1 MRRNVLAC
9 AAVAVAGM
17 GALLLCP
24 AFAKADDAAPAPLV
38 APPNSVGTY
47 AAKSWEPVYA
57 DAWPAESPP
66 LIDDLHF
73 SVIGTYLY
81 GSARGNLQTPAGG
94 RKGTTSSNRPHF
106 KEIGIDDASIG
117 DVEVRASWD
126 PTNEI
131 FVGAQFIRLS
141 GDGRPGKAL
150 VSQGMFFPAKKFVS
164 SDVKM
169 DWYRIGYRYTFVLDQ
184 TEGGVPILTLA
195 PLADVVIW
203 DFNYEL
209 TGSTRHVSRSYA
221 KPGVQIGVELTWRP
235 EGSNFWIDAGAATFP
250 NVHSLAIISTEHIT
264 AHYRFLRRPRYE
276 VAASLG
282 IAGEQ
287 QEFRDSQKPDS
298 NHQSAVFGPM
308 LQVGLEAKF

>member
-1 MRRNVLAC
+1 MGRNVFVLAA
-9 AAVAVAGM
+9 AAVVGAVLVYGSPAMAG
-17 GALLLCP
+17 
-24 AFAKADDAAPAPLV
+24 DAQTVPVV
-38 APPNSVGTY
+38 APPNSVG
-47 AAKSWEPVYA
+47 APAVRSWEPRYA
-57 DAWPAESPP
+57 DAWPAEIPP

-73 SVIGTYLY
+73 SVIGTYMY

-106 KEIGIDDASIG
+106 SEIGISDANIG

-126 PTNEI
+126 PNQEV

-164 SDVKM
+164 SDVRM
-169 DWYRIGYRYTFVLDQ
+169 DWYRIGYRYSFVLDQ
-184 TEGGVPILTLA
+184 TEAGVPILTLA
-195 PLADVVIW
+195 PLANVVIW
-203 DFNYEL
+203 DFDYEL
-209 TGSTRHVSRSYA
+209 TGSTRHVSRSYV
-221 KPGVQIGVELTWRP
+221 KPGVQVGFELTWRP

-250 NVHSLAIISTEHIT
+250 QVRSLAIISTEHLT

-276 VAASLG
+276 LAASLG
-282 IAGEQ
+282 VAGEQ
-287 QEFRDSQKPDS
+287 QEFRDSQKPNS